1 MALTVQTN
9 TKKYCSYLFNNIDF
23 SDKRFNFLMFYIY
36 LFMFYFTILCFLTIE
51 QSQTIFIT
59 KYGAWTFKISRPY
72 NYTYKPFR
80 VNRRRAATP
89 GTILFHSTP
98 TCQWPCKLTCTCWLL
113 QQYIFLPLSTCF
125 YHFTIFEFN
134 NSK

>member
-23 SDKRFNFLMFYIY
+23 SYKRFNLIISILMFYIY
-36 LFMFYFTILCFLTIE
+36 LFMFCFTILYFLTISVN
-51 QSQTIFIT
+51 QSKI
-59 KYGAWTFKISRPY
+59 APCTFKISQPY

-89 GTILFHSTP
+89 GTIFLYITP
-98 TCQWPCKLTCTCWLL
+98 SC
-113 QQYIFLPLSTCF
+113 
-125 YHFTIFEFN
+125 
-134 NSK
+134 

>member
-59 KYGAWTFKISRPY
+59 KYGA
-72 NYTYKPFR
+72 
-80 VNRRRAATP
+80 
-89 GTILFHSTP
+89 
-98 TCQWPCKLTCTCWLL
+98 
-113 QQYIFLPLSTCF
+113 
-125 YHFTIFEFN
+125 
-134 NSK
+134 